1 MSKEQTANQLHRE
14 LHEYLNLTDEQQ
26 KRAYWE
32 RISQEA
38 NGRTDEEKALFRQAI
53 ADDVEQIKLRVLD
66 LKKRVDDEM
75 LVTKS

>member
-1 MSKEQTANQLHRE
+1 MNKEQTLNQLHRE

-38 NGRTDEEKALFRQAI
+38 NERTEEEKVLFRQAI

-66 LKKRVDDEM
+66 LKKRVDEET
-75 LVTKS
+75 LALKP